1 MVRKMAY
8 VGFSYLAGMLFASFF
23 SFYALMC
30 VMTLVFIVC
39 AVFYFAK
46 VRHSSGKRRETFDA
60 AILTMLV
67 CAVSASVGIILY
79 SSYDKNVYENVVSYD
94 GKEISFTGEITDLR
108 QYDSGFS
115 LYTAKGEIEGNTKA
129 AVTFFSENDICE
141 ISDRICVIGKCE
153 ALNDSWKFPEKSY
166 YKSKGIFVKI
176 AEISSLEVQKNNSF
190 TIVSALKDYRD
201 RICTEIRNFLPGQEG
216 AVMLAML
223 FGDKSE
229 LDDSDKICFYR
240 SGIGHIMAVSGAHMV
255 IISGFAMG
263 LLSGLHLGRI
273 EKLILLAFVVLPFA
287 VMVGFTPSVVR
298 SVIMI
303 FIVYSADVFKRQG
316 DTMNS
321 LGIAAIALT
330 LNNPFCVR
338 DPSFLMSF
346 AGVIGIGVIAP
357 AILDAVKTVYKK
369 PDDFTSA
376 LVTSFGATLAV
387 YPISVFFFDEMSV
400 VSPLIQILLM
410 PLCTLILF
418 CGAAVLVT
426 GGAVYPLLFIGGSA
440 AHIVLNVCR
449 FFGERPWSYIP
460 LSGKVPKIGVVVIA
474 LLAVSAGLLRG
485 RKRCAWAASMGF
497 ILMIAAASVER
508 MNLSGSVTAAVIG
521 DDRSSVCIVHDGFK
535 AAVIDLNYG
544 EKCASA
550 AADYLNGYGIST
562 VEAVIF
568 PRGYGDKDLTFS
580 EKLTMFGG
588 FTAVVPTGKYYSE
601 CPNGA
606 PIYVTYGK
614 TELDTD
620 YMSAEILSDEVVL
633 LHINGTDILLDSGEN
648 TEYKSAIN
656 PDISVCYGGYNT
668 NAQGINT
675 EYIAYPDGKYKT
687 EVMSFGSGF

>member
-8 VGFSYLAGMLFASFF
+8 VGFSYFAGMLFASFF
-23 SFYALMC
+23 SFYALIG
-30 VMTLVFIVC
+30 VMTLALIVC

-46 VRHSSGKRRETFDA
+46 VRHSAGKKREMLGA
-60 AILTMLV
+60 AAVTMLV
-67 CAVSASVGIILY
+67 CTVSASVGIILF

-94 GKEISFTGEITDLR
+94 GREISFTGKITDLK

-115 LYTAKGEIEGNTKA
+115 LYTAKGETESGTKTV
-129 AVTFFSENDICE
+129 VTFFSENDICE
-141 ISDRICVIGKCE
+141 ISDRICVAGKCE

-166 YKSKGIFVKI
+166 YKAKGIFVKI
-176 AEISSLEVQKNNSF
+176 AEISSLEVQKSNSF
-190 TIVSALKDYRD
+190 TIVSTLKAYRD
-201 RICTEIRNFLPGQEG
+201 KICTEIRNFLPGQEG
-216 AVMLAML
+216 AVVLAML
-223 FGDKSE
+223 FGDKSG
-229 LDDSDKICFYR
+229 LDDSDKIYFYR

-273 EKLILLAFVVLPFA
+273 EKLIILALVVLPFA
-287 VMVGFTPSVVR
+287 VMAGFTPSVVR

-330 LNNPFCVR
+330 LNDPFCVR

-357 AILDAVKTVYKK
+357 ALLDAVKTVYKK

-387 YPISVFFFDEMSV
+387 YPVSVFFFDEMSV

-426 GGAVYPLLFIGGSA
+426 GGAFYPLLFIAGSA

-449 FFGERPWSYIP
+449 FFGGQPWSYIP
-460 LSGKVPKIGVVVIA
+460 LSGSVPKAGVALTAAIA
-474 LLAVSAGLLRG
+474 VTAGLLGG
-485 RKRCAWAASMGF
+485 RRRCAWAASMGF
-497 ILMIAAASVER
+497 VLMIAAASVER

-521 DDRSSVCIVHDGFK
+521 DERSSVCIVHDSFR

-550 AADYLNGYGIST
+550 AAGYLNGYGIST
-562 VEAVIF
+562 VDAVVF
-568 PRGYGDKDLTFS
+568 PRGYGDKDITFS
-580 EKLTMFGG
+580 EKLDMFGK
-588 FTAVVPTGKYYSE
+588 FTAVVPVGKYYSE
-601 CPNGA
+601 CPNGE
-606 PIYVTYGK
+606 PMYISYGK
-614 TELDTD
+614 TKLDTD
-620 YMSAEILSDEVVL
+620 YMSAEILSDEIVL
-633 LHINGTDILLDSGEN
+633 LDLNGTAILIDSSEN
-648 TEYKSAIN
+648 KELENAAH
-656 PDISVCYGGYNT
+656 PDISVYYGGYDT
-668 NAQGINT
+668 KAQGINT
-675 EYIAYPDGKYKT
+675 EYITYPDGKYKT
-687 EVMSFGSGF
+687 EVMSFGSAF